1 MLITNEM
8 AERIRIKRAINRQ
21 TMKDLAQELGTT
33 YKTLSLIEQGD
44 YDVRRDIYDRVERW
58 LDDEQEGEDE
68 PGLP

>member
-8 AERIRIKRAINRQ
+8 AERIRIKRAVNRQ
-21 TMKDLAQELGTT
+21 TMKDLAQKLGTT

-58 LDDEQEGEDE
+58 LEE
-68 PGLP
+68 